1 LKTEG
6 KSVERMMRDADQ
18 LLKSGDLDGA
28 RRALVEA
35 VRSSPSDASAR
46 MFLFQVL
53 ALAGEWDK
61 ARIQLDALAKISPE
75 AQMLSVVYG
84 RAIAAERER
93 ADVIAGRALAVEHVA
108 SDWMQGV
115 IEALQ
120 YFGQGRVAEGE
131 AARDAAF
138 DAAPDTAGTLDGA
151 AFDWI
156 ADADGRFGPCFEAVI
171 GGRYGLQAF
180 DQIERIVSEGPL
192 DLRDV
197 IWYPVQITFRTGQSV
212 AALLPA
218 RYPGTET
225 EGDSAERLGR
235 STSWRDGAAG
245 SVGSGQHLWSL
256 SNGDEHGLLSL
267 RALVFA

>member
-1 LKTEG
+1 
-6 KSVERMMRDADQ
+6 MRDADH

-35 VRSSPSDASAR
+35 VRSSPGDASAR
-46 MFLFQVL
+46 MFLFQML

-61 ARIQLDALAKISPE
+61 ARIQLESLARISPE

-84 RAIAAERER
+84 QAIAAERER
-93 ADVIAGRALAVEHVA
+93 ADVFAGRALAVQHVA
-108 SDWMQGV
+108 TDWMQGV
-115 IEALQ
+115 IEALEH
-120 YFGQGRVAEGE
+120 FGQGRIAEGE

-156 ADADGRFGPCFEAVI
+156 ADADGRFGPCFEAI
-171 GGRYGLQAF
+171 IAGRYGVQAF
-180 DQIERIVSEGPL
+180 AAVERIVSEGPH
-192 DLRDV
+192 DLRDL

-218 RYPGTET
+218 RYPGTEMAG
-225 EGDSAERLGR
+225 ESMERLAR
-235 STSWRDGAAG
+235 STSWADGASG

-256 SNGDEHGLLSL
+256 STGDEHGLLSL
-267 RALVFA
+267 RSLVFA

>member
-1 LKTEG
+1 
-6 KSVERMMRDADQ
+6 MRDADH

-28 RRALVEA
+28 RRALVEV
-35 VRSSPSDASAR
+35 VRSSPGDASAR
-46 MFLFQVL
+46 MFLFQLL

-84 RAIAAERER
+84 QAIAAERER
-93 ADVIAGRALAVEHVA
+93 ADVFAGRMLATQHVA
-108 SDWMQGV
+108 SGWVQGV

-120 YFGQGRVAEGE
+120 HFGQGRIADGE

-138 DAAPDTAGTLDGA
+138 DVAPDTAGTLDGV

-156 ADADGRFGPCFEAVI
+156 SDTDGRFGPCFEAII

-180 DQIERIVSEGPL
+180 DGIERIVSEGPQ
-192 DLRDV
+192 DLRDL

-218 RYPGTET
+218 RYPGTELI
-225 EGDSAERLGR
+225 GDPDERLGR
-235 STSWRDGAAG
+235 STTWQDDASG
-245 SVGSGQHLWSL
+245 SVGVGQHLWSL